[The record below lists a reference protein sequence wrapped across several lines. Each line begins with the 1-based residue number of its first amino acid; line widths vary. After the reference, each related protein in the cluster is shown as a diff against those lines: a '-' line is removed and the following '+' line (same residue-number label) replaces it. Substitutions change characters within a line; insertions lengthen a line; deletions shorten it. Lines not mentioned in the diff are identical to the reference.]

1 MKRIF
6 LICILL
12 IVTSISVSAIEPV
25 TTIQFKSFT
34 NKVYAAYPETEKA
47 PTPLAILPAK
57 GKNPFLAG
65 MFSLI
70 IPGIGQWYAGDFTK
84 GLSIFAAT
92 GVLGVLSYLTLLG
105 SPEVAI
111 ILFTAGCSLWIWS
124 VVDAIKI
131 ANRTKINIADGIY
144 LDFKP
149 SIQPVYTFNNYN
161 NLYGMKLSLNF

>member
-6 LICILL
+6 FICILL
-12 IVTSISVSAIEPV
+12 ISTCIAVSAIEPV
-25 TTIQFKSFT
+25 TAIQFKSFT
-34 NKVYAAYPETEKA
+34 NKSYAAYQEREK
-47 PTPLAILPAK
+47 TPSTLDILPAK
-57 GKNPFLAG
+57 SKSPFLAG

-70 IPGIGQWYAGDFTK
+70 IPGIGQCYAGDFTK

-105 SPEVAI
+105 SPEIAI
-111 ILFTAGCSLWIWS
+111 ILFAAGCSLWIWS

-131 ANRTKINIADGIY
+131 ANRTKINIANGIY

-161 NLYGMKLSLNF
+161 NLYGMKLSINF